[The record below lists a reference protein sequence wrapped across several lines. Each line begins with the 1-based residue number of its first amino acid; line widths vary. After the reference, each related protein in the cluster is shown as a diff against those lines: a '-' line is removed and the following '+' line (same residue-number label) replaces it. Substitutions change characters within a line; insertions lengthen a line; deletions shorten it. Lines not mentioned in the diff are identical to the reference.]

1 MNAPTPLQLANTLPP
16 KMTQLLA
23 DMGITSFTPIQQ
35 EALPDVLAGK
45 DLIAQAQT
53 GSGKT
58 LAFAIGLVMQLN
70 PRYFGCQSLVLCPT
84 RELADQVAKE
94 IRKVARYLENIKVLT
109 LCGGMPF
116 GPQIAS
122 LEHGAHVV
130 VGTPGRIMEHLR
142 KGNLDLSGI
151 STLVLDEADRMLD
164 MGFIDSIRDIVALTP
179 KQRQTLLFSAT
190 YGDNIASISEEFQRQ
205 PRFVKIEVEE
215 ATRPN
220 IDQYFVRANNSEKP
234 QRLLDTLAHFE
245 PNQVIVFCNTKA
257 ECDEV
262 AEWLTDHSVSAMAI
276 HGDFEQKQRDQVLV
290 RFSNKSCSVLVAT
303 DVAARGI
310 DVKEIDLVINYDTT
324 RDIDVHT
331 HRIGRTGRAG
341 AEGIA
346 VSFITDREDYKLSDI
361 AERFS
366 IEPEFLT
373 LGTCPGNYALQPEVA
388 TIAFDAGKKNKL
400 RAGDILGALTAGLGL
415 EKSAVGKIDIFDFQA
430 YVAIEQ
436 RQARQV
442 VKALAT
448 KKIKGR
454 TIRCRVLR

>member
-1 MNAPTPLQLANTLPP
+1 MNASTPLQLADTLPP

-23 DMGITSFTPIQQ
+23 DMGITAFTPIQQ
-35 EALPDVLAGK
+35 QALPDVLAGK

-142 KGNLDLSGI
+142 KGNLDISGI
-151 STLVLDEADRMLD
+151 NTLVLDEADRMLD

-190 YGDNIASISEEFQRQ
+190 FGDNIASISEEFQRQ

-234 QRLLDTLAHFE
+234 QRLLDTLSHFE

-262 AEWLTDHSVSAMAI
+262 AEWLTDHNVSALAI

-310 DVKEIDLVINYDTT
+310 DVKEIDLVVNYDTT

-331 HRIGRTGRAG
+331 HRIGRTARAG

-346 VSFITDREDYKLSDI
+346 VSFITDREDYKLADI
-361 AERFS
+361 AERFA
-366 IEPEFLT
+366 IEPEFLS
-373 LGTCPGNYALQPEVA
+373 LGTCPGNFTLQPEVV

-436 RQARQV
+436 RHARQV

-454 TIRCRVLR
+454 TIRSRVLR

>member
-1 MNAPTPLQLANTLPP
+1 MNAPTNISPAGILPA
-16 KMTQLLA
+16 KLTKLLA
-23 DMGITSFTPIQQ
+23 DMGIQDFTPIQQ
-35 EALPDVLAGK
+35 QALPDVIDGK
-45 DLIAQAQT
+45 DVMAQAQT

-58 LAFAIGLVMQLN
+58 LAFAIGLILRLN

-142 KGNLDLSGI
+142 KGNLDISDI

-164 MGFIDSIRDIVALTP
+164 MGFIDSIRDIVELTP
-179 KQRQTLLFSAT
+179 KSRQTLLFSAT
-190 YGDNIASISEEFQRQ
+190 YSDNIASIRDEFLRQ
-205 PRFVKIEVEE
+205 PRFIKIEAEE
-215 ATRPN
+215 SSKPN
-220 IDQYFVRANNSEKP
+220 IDQYFVRANNSDKP
-234 QRLLDTLAHFE
+234 NRLLDTLAHFE
-245 PNQVIVFCNTKA
+245 PSQVIVFCNTKA
-257 ECDEV
+257 ECDDV
-262 AEWLTDHSVSAMAI
+262 AAWLTDHDISALAI

-290 RFSNKSCSVLVAT
+290 RFSNRSCSVLVAT

-341 AEGIA
+341 AQGIA
-346 VSFITDREDYKLSDI
+346 VSFITEREDYKLADI
-361 AERFS
+361 AARFD
-366 IEPEFLT
+366 IEPEFLQM
-373 LGTCPGNYALQPEVA
+373 GICPGNFSLQPDVA

-430 YVAIEQ
+430 YVAIEKQ
-436 RQARQV
+436 QARQV

-454 TIRCRVLR
+454 TIKSRVLR

>member
-1 MNAPTPLQLANTLPP
+1 MNASTPLQLADTLPP

-35 EALPDVLAGK
+35 QALPDVLAGK

-53 GSGKT
+53 VSGKT
-58 LAFAIGLVMQLN
+58 LAFAIGLIMQLN

-142 KGNLDLSGI
+142 KGHLDLSGI
-151 STLVLDEADRMLD
+151 NTLVLDEADRMLD

-262 AEWLTDHSVSAMAI
+262 AEWLTDHSVSALAI

-310 DVKEIDLVINYDTT
+310 DVKEIDLIINYDTT

-361 AERFS
+361 AARFA
-366 IEPEFLT
+366 IEPEFLS
-373 LGTCPGNYALQPEVA
+373 LGTCPGNFELKPEVV

-430 YVAIEQ
+430 YVAIEE
-436 RQARQV
+436 RHARQV
-442 VKALAT
+442 VKALST

-454 TIRCRVLR
+454 TIRSRILR

>member
-1 MNAPTPLQLANTLPP
+1 MNTSTTAFDGIELPE
-16 KMTQLLA
+16 KLSSLLT
-23 DMGITSFTPIQQ
+23 DMGIKAFSPIQQ
-35 EALPDVLAGK
+35 QALPIALAGK
-45 DLIAQAQT
+45 DVTAQAQT

-58 LAFAIGLVMQLN
+58 LAFAISLVMQLN

-122 LEHGAHVV
+122 LEHGAHIV

-142 KGNLDLSGI
+142 KGNLDLSGLN
-151 STLVLDEADRMLD
+151 SLVLDEADRMLD
-164 MGFIDSIRDIVALTP
+164 MGFIDAIRDIVATTP
-179 KQRQTLLFSAT
+179 ARRQTLLFSAT
-190 YGDNIASISEEFQRQ
+190 YSDNIAEISQEFQRS
-205 PRFVKIEVEE
+205 PSFIEIEVEPDSG
-215 ATRPN
+215 PN
-220 IDQYFVRANNSEKP
+220 IDQYFVQANNDEKP
-234 QRLLDTLAHFE
+234 QALLDTLGHFE
-245 PNQVIVFCNTKA
+245 PRQVIVFCNTKV
-257 ECDEV
+257 ECDDV
-262 AEWLTDHSVSAMAI
+262 AQWLVDNNVSALAI

-290 RFSNKSCSVLVAT
+290 RFANKSCSVLVAT

-341 AEGIA
+341 AAGIA
-346 VSFITDREDYKLSDI
+346 VSFLTKRDDYKLTDI
-361 AERFS
+361 VKRFN
-366 IEPEFLT
+366 IEPEFPKMNH
-373 LGTCPGNYALQPEVA
+373 CPGSYELQPDVV

-415 EKSAVGKIDIFDFQA
+415 EKSDVGKIDIFDFQA
-430 YVAIEQ
+430 YVAISK
-436 RQARQV
+436 RLARQV
-442 VKALAT
+442 VKQLAN

-454 TIRCRVLR
+454 AIRTRILK

>member
-1 MNAPTPLQLANTLPP
+1 MQLSETLPA
-16 KMTQLLA
+16 KLTQLLA
-23 DMGITSFTPIQQ
+23 DMGIHSFTPIQQ
-35 EALPDVLAGK
+35 QALPDVLDGK
-45 DLIAQAQT
+45 DVIAQAQT

-70 PRYFGCQSLVLCPT
+70 PRYFGCQSLVMCPT

-122 LEHGAHVV
+122 LEHGAHIV

-142 KGNLDLSGI
+142 KGNLDLSGVNN
-151 STLVLDEADRMLD
+151 LVLDEADRMLD
-164 MGFIDSIRDIVALTP
+164 MGFIDSIRDIVAMTP
-179 KQRQTLLFSAT
+179 KSRQTLLFSAT
-190 YGDNIASISEEFQRQ
+190 YSDNIANISDEFQRQ
-205 PRFVKIEVEE
+205 PRFVKVEVAEE
-215 ATRPN
+215 TRPN
-220 IDQYFVRANNSEKP
+220 IDQYFVRANNPDKP
-234 QRLLDTLAHFE
+234 NRLLDTLAHFE
-245 PNQVIVFCNTKA
+245 PTQVIVFCNTKN

-262 AEWLTDHSVSAMAI
+262 AEWLVDHNISALAI

-324 RDIDVHT
+324 RDTDVHT

-346 VSFITDREDYKLSDI
+346 VSFITDRDDRKLADI
-361 AERFS
+361 AARFN
-366 IEPEFLT
+366 IEPEFLD
-373 LGTCPGNYALQPEVA
+373 LNTCPGNYQLQPDVA
-388 TIAFDAGKKNKL
+388 TVAFDAGKKNKL

-430 YVAIEQ
+430 YVAVEKSL
-436 RQARQV
+436 ARQV
-442 VKALAT
+442 VKSLAN

-454 TIRCRVLR
+454 SIKSRVLR

>member
-1 MNAPTPLQLANTLPP
+1 MNTSNLASASIELPEQLTG
-16 KMTQLLA
+16 LLN
-23 DMGITSFTPIQQ
+23 DLGIRSFTPIQQ
-35 EALPDVLAGK
+35 QSLPDILAGK

-70 PRYFGCQSLVLCPT
+70 PRFFGCQSLVLCPT

-94 IRKVARYLENIKVLT
+94 IRKIARYRENIKVLT

-122 LEHGAHVV
+122 LEHGAHIV

-142 KGNLDLSGI
+142 KGNLDLSNLNN
-151 STLVLDEADRMLD
+151 LVLDEADRMLD

-179 KQRQTLLFSAT
+179 KRRQTLLFSAT
-190 YGDNIASISEEFQRQ
+190 YSDNIAQISEEFQRS
-205 PRFVKIEVEE
+205 PRFIKIEAEPD
-215 ATRPN
+215 TQPN
-220 IDQYFVRANNSEKP
+220 IDQYFVRANNDQKP
-234 QRLLDTLAHFE
+234 QAILDTLFHVE
-245 PNQVIVFCNTKA
+245 PRQVIVFCNTKA

-262 AEWLTDHSVSAMAI
+262 ADWLNQHNISAMAI
-276 HGDFEQKQRDQVLV
+276 HGDFDQRDRDQVLV
-290 RFSNKSCSVLVAT
+290 RFANKSCSVLVAT

-341 AEGIA
+341 AAGMA
-346 VSFITDREDYKLSDI
+346 VSFITQREDYKLSDI
-361 AERFS
+361 AARFN
-366 IEPEFLT
+366 IEPEFLQ
-373 LGTCPGNYALQPEVA
+373 LRNCPSSYQLQPDVA

-415 EKSAVGKIDIFDFQA
+415 EKSDVGKIDIFDFRA
-430 YVAIEQ
+430 YVAVDKHL
-436 RQARQV
+436 ARDV
-442 VKALAT
+442 VKGLAQ
-448 KKIKGR
+448 KKIKGKN
-454 TIRCRVLR
+454 IKSRVLR

>member
-1 MNAPTPLQLANTLPP
+1 MNAPTSMQLSETLPA
-16 KMTQLLA
+16 KLTQLLA
-23 DMGITSFTPIQQ
+23 DMGIHSFTPIQQ
-35 EALPDVLAGK
+35 QALPDVLDGK
-45 DLIAQAQT
+45 DVIAQAQT

-70 PRYFGCQSLVLCPT
+70 PRYFGCQSLVMCPT

-122 LEHGAHVV
+122 LEHGAHIV

-142 KGNLDLSGI
+142 KGNLDLSGVNN
-151 STLVLDEADRMLD
+151 LVLDEADRMLD
-164 MGFIDSIRDIVALTP
+164 MGFIDSIRDIVAMTP
-179 KQRQTLLFSAT
+179 KSRQTLLFSAT
-190 YGDNIASISEEFQRQ
+190 YSDNIANISDEFQRQ
-205 PRFVKIEVEE
+205 PRFVKVEVAEE
-215 ATRPN
+215 TRPN
-220 IDQYFVRANNSEKP
+220 IDQYFVRANNPDKP
-234 QRLLDTLAHFE
+234 NRLLDTLAHFE
-245 PNQVIVFCNTKA
+245 PTQVIVFCNTKN

-262 AEWLTDHSVSAMAI
+262 AEWLVDHNISALAI

-324 RDIDVHT
+324 RDTDVHT

-346 VSFITDREDYKLSDI
+346 VSFITDRDDRKLADI
-361 AERFS
+361 AARFN
-366 IEPEFLT
+366 IEPEFLD
-373 LGTCPGNYALQPEVA
+373 LNTCPGNYQLQPDVA
-388 TIAFDAGKKNKL
+388 TVAFDAGKKNKL

-430 YVAIEQ
+430 YVAVEKSL
-436 RQARQV
+436 ARQV
-442 VKALAT
+442 VKSLAN

-454 TIRCRVLR
+454 SIKSRVLR

>member
-1 MNAPTPLQLANTLPP
+1 MNNSIPAFDGIELPE
-16 KMTQLLA
+16 KLSSLLA
-23 DMGITSFTPIQQ
+23 DMGIKSFSPIQQ
-35 EALPDVLAGK
+35 QALPVALAGK
-45 DLIAQAQT
+45 DVTAQAQT

-58 LAFAIGLVMQLN
+58 LAFAISLVMQLN

-122 LEHGAHVV
+122 LEHGAHIV

-142 KGNLDLSGI
+142 KGNLDLSGLN
-151 STLVLDEADRMLD
+151 SLVLDEADRMLD
-164 MGFIDSIRDIVALTP
+164 MGFIDAIRDIVATTP
-179 KQRQTLLFSAT
+179 ARRQTLLFSAT
-190 YGDNIASISEEFQRQ
+190 YSDNIAEISQEFQRS
-205 PRFVKIEVEE
+205 PTFIEIEVEPDS
-215 ATRPN
+215 RPN
-220 IDQYFVRANNSEKP
+220 IDQYFVNANNDEKP
-234 QRLLDTLAHFE
+234 QALLDTLGHFE
-245 PNQVIVFCNTKA
+245 PRQVIVFCNTKV

-262 AEWLTDHSVSAMAI
+262 AQWLVDNRVSALAI

-290 RFSNKSCSVLVAT
+290 RFANKSCCVLVAT

-341 AEGIA
+341 AAGIA
-346 VSFITDREDYKLSDI
+346 VSFLTKRDEYKLTEIVKRFDI
-361 AERFS
+361 T
-366 IEPEFLT
+366 PEFPDMNH
-373 LGTCPGNYALQPEVA
+373 CPDSYELQPDVV

-415 EKSAVGKIDIFDFQA
+415 EKSDVGKIDIFDFQA
-430 YVAIEQ
+430 YVAIST
-436 RQARQV
+436 RHARQV
-442 VKALAT
+442 VKQLSS

-454 TIRCRVLR
+454 SIKTRILK

>member
-1 MNAPTPLQLANTLPP
+1 MQLSETLPP
-16 KMTQLLA
+16 KLTQLLA
-23 DMGITSFTPIQQ
+23 DMGIHSFTPIQEQ
-35 EALPDVLAGK
+35 ALPDVLDGK
-45 DLIAQAQT
+45 DVIAQAQT

-70 PRYFGCQSLVLCPT
+70 PRYFGCQSLVMCPT

-122 LEHGAHVV
+122 LEHGAHIV

-142 KGNLDLSGI
+142 KGHLDLSGVNN
-151 STLVLDEADRMLD
+151 LVLDEADRMLD
-164 MGFIDSIRDIVALTP
+164 MGFIDSIRDIVEMTP
-179 KQRQTLLFSAT
+179 KSRQTLLFSAT
-190 YGDNIASISEEFQRQ
+190 YSDNIASISNEFQRQ
-205 PRFVKIEVEE
+205 PRFVKVEVAEE
-215 ATRPN
+215 TRPN
-220 IDQYFVRANNSEKP
+220 IDQYFVRANNPEKP
-234 QRLLDTLAHFE
+234 NRLLDTLAHFE
-245 PNQVIVFCNTKA
+245 PTQVIVFCNTKV
-257 ECDEV
+257 ECDDV
-262 AEWLTDHSVSAMAI
+262 AEWLVDHDISALAI

-310 DVKEIDLVINYDTT
+310 DVKEIDLIINYDTT
-324 RDIDVHT
+324 RDTDVHT

-346 VSFITDREDYKLSDI
+346 VSFITDRDDRKLADI
-361 AERFS
+361 ATRFN
-366 IEPEFLT
+366 IEPEFLD
-373 LGTCPGNYALQPEVA
+373 LKTCPSSYQLQPEVA
-388 TIAFDAGKKNKL
+388 TILFDAGKKNKL

-430 YVAIEQ
+430 YVAVEKG
-436 RQARQV
+436 QARQI
-442 VKALAT
+442 VKSLSD

-454 TIRCRVLR
+454 TIKSRVLR